1 MTRIDT
7 PALRKG
13 RGAFFTPEPI
23 ADHLADWAVSRN
35 PQARILDPTC
45 GEAVFLL
52 AAGRHLRAAGC
63 AAEDLKDRLFGV
75 DLHASSLAE
84 ARRLLRKQGLDA
96 SLLPADFF
104 SLSTPAQLDCKLP
117 EMDAVIGNPPFV
129 RYQRHVGEPR
139 KRALEA
145 ALAQKV
151 RLSGLA
157 SSWAPLL
164 AHACGFLKPE
174 GRLAMVLPA
183 ELLTVGYAEPVRRW
197 LMERFERVHLVVFE
211 QLQFADAM
219 EKVVLVVAGGQGP
232 SSGAFSLHYVQSAE
246 DLADYWTYDGTSI
259 PTVESGKWS
268 DLLFSSPRRSNL
280 YRRVSAGFVNLE
292 EYGRPELGTVT
303 GANRFFALTEKT
315 RLQYGLAEHQLVKI
329 SPPGTKHLNGT
340 AFRECD
346 WQRLRELDE
355 RVWLLWPKADDGSAQ
370 LQKYLAVGE
379 ALGVHLA
386 YKCTI
391 RDPWWRVP
399 VVPAPDLFFTYMSH
413 RYPRL
418 ISNTA
423 KVTFLNSMHGL
434 RLRKGHRGLS
444 KAALPLLMLNSVTM
458 IGAEVGG
465 RFYGGGILKMEPR
478 EAALLPA
485 PPPSQLQA
493 AWEILKH
500 ERAALEQHLRGGSW
514 VDVVDRVD
522 DVLLRRVMGV
532 SREDARELAL
542 EATALRERRIGRKE
556 PSDVK

>member
-1 MTRIDT
+1 MSGSDT
-7 PALRKG
+7 PHLRKD

-23 ADHLADWAVSRN
+23 AEHLAEWAVSKN

-63 AAEDLKDRLFGV
+63 PAGQLEDRLFGV
-75 DLHASSLAE
+75 DLHASSLNE
-84 ARRLLRKQGLDA
+84 ARLLLQTQGLDA
-96 SLLPADFF
+96 RLLPADFF
-104 SLSTPAQLDCKLP
+104 SLSTPAQLGCELP

-197 LMERFERVHLVVFE
+197 LMQRFERVHLVFFE
-211 QLQFADAM
+211 QLQFADAQ

-232 SSGAFSLHYVQSAE
+232 SSGAFSVHYVQSAE

-259 PTVESGKWS
+259 PTVKSGKWS
-268 DLLFSSPRRSNL
+268 DLLISSPRRTNL
-280 YRRVSAGFVNLE
+280 FRRVSNEFVSLE

-303 GANRFFALTEKT
+303 GANSFFTLTETT
-315 RLQYGLAEHQLVKI
+315 RRRHGLAEDQLLKI
-329 SPPGTKHLNGT
+329 SPPGTKHLRGT
-340 AFRECD
+340 SFRERD

-355 RVWLLWPKADDGSAQ
+355 RVWLLWPNADDDSAQ
-370 LQKYLAVGE
+370 LVEYLAVGE

-391 RDPWWRVP
+391 RDPWWRPP

-434 RLRKGHRGLS
+434 RLRQGHRGLP
-444 KAALPLLMLNSVTM
+444 KAALPLLTLNSVTM

-465 RFYGGGILKMEPR
+465 RSYGGGILKMEPR
-478 EAALLPA
+478 EAALLPVPA
-485 PPPSQLQA
+485 PDQLEV
-493 AWEILKH
+493 AWEIVKH
-500 ERAALEQHLRGGSW
+500 ERVALEEQLREGSW
-514 VDVVDRVD
+514 VKVVDRID
-522 DVLLRRVMGV
+522 DVLLREVMEV
-532 SREDARELAL
+532 SREDAQELAL
-542 EATALRERRIGRKE
+542 EAMALREQRIGRKDLGRGE
-556 PSDVK
+556 